1 MLREA
6 ERARIQIFHVKKKE
20 ERKKE
25 RKKVVGDNT

>member
-6 ERARIQIFHVKKKE
+6 ERARIQIFHVKKKKKE
-20 ERKKE
+20 KE